1 MKKIPSYTPVAIA
14 VAALLQAGAAQA
26 QESLKLDE
34 VVVTSSSTAKSKMRS
49 SVSVTD
55 IDQDAVKDFGARTE
69 SEVLMLIPGI
79 RTEATAGPGG
89 NANISV
95 RGLPISSGGS
105 KYVQIQEDGLPTV
118 QFGDMMF
125 SNNDYWTRFDNS
137 VDSIQTLRGGSS
149 AVFASHAPG
158 AVINYMSKT
167 GKEEGG
173 SIGLTKGLN
182 FNETRVDGNVGGRI
196 GTDMY
201 YHVGGYFRDGEGA
214 RKAAPG
220 ALHGYQIKANVT
232 KEFNGTKGYIRL
244 NLKALDETAPTTPQT
259 FLTATSSNGNLSNF
273 GNARGFNG
281 LYDSQYSKF
290 NSTFPAMD
298 PVTGQISQSSLT
310 NGITS
315 KSKSVGFEFH
325 NELKNG
331 ITIDNKFRVSQ
342 NAGAFQTQFW
352 DVKTLSSALSGTNFG
367 TKGSP
372 IYGTSAKYLNG
383 PKAGQVVTDANLA
396 SGLVSTGGAINVQTP
411 DMGNIVND
419 FSVTKAFDL
428 GDAGKLNAKAGL
440 FYSRQNVVQK
450 WSIST
455 RVVEAAYNGAVIDIY
470 NGASQLTNQG
480 LTGYNNSWGADSA
493 KNINEQFTT
502 TAPYLGLNLET
513 GNWDLDAGIRNEH
526 FRGYGYA
533 DVGQPTGVAVNGL
546 NGANV
551 YQATNRILADY
562 TTSYNNYSAG
572 ANYRLNK
579 DMSVFGRYSLGHRA
593 ISDRLLT
600 TSNNFNALG
609 GLAAGA
615 DEIAVAP
622 VTQFEVGTKTRGNL
636 GSGRYALSA
645 TYFRSTT
652 KEFDYDPTR
661 NIQRDG
667 PYLRELGY
675 KADGVELESGY
686 SVGNFALNANIVYS
700 DETFTKNTASS
711 TFIGKTP
718 AGSTKWRYTI
728 SPRYTFGDTVI
739 GATARGVGKM
749 FLNDANT
756 ASVDGHYIVSA
767 FVNHNFSNGMV
778 GSLNINNLF
787 NKLYPSS
794 TAGLISGNV
803 YGAGVETGRT
813 ISATVR
819 YKF

>member
-1 MKKIPSYTPVAIA
+1 MRKIASYTPVAVA
-14 VAALLQAGAAQA
+14 VAALLQTGMGYA
-26 QESLKLDE
+26 QEKNLKLDE

-55 IDQDAVKDFGARTE
+55 VDQDAVKDFGARTE

-149 AVFASHAPG
+149 SVFASHAPG

-167 GKEEGG
+167 GKEAGG
-173 SIGLTKGLN
+173 SIGITRGLN
-182 FNETRVDGNVGGRI
+182 FNETRIDGNVGGRI

-232 KEFNGTKGYIRL
+232 KEFNGTKGYVRL
-244 NLKALDETAPTTPQT
+244 NVKALDETAPTTPQT
-259 FLTATSSNGNLSNF
+259 FLTASSNGGVLSNF
-273 GNARGFNG
+273 GLARGFDG
-281 LYDSQYSKF
+281 LRDSQYSKF
-290 NSTFPAMD
+290 NNTFPAMD

-315 KSKSVGFEFH
+315 KSNSVGFEFH
-325 NELKNG
+325 NELNNG
-331 ITIDNKFRVSQ
+331 YTVDNKFRVSQ

-352 DVKTLSSALSGTNFG
+352 DVKSLNSAISGMTG
-367 TKGSP
+367 AT
-372 IYGTSAKYLNG
+372 YAKYLNG
-383 PKAGQVVTDANLA
+383 PKAGTLVTDANLA

-411 DMGNIVND
+411 DMGNFVND
-419 FSVTKAFDL
+419 FSVSKAFNMAN
-428 GDAGKLNAKAGL
+428 GDKLNAKAGL

-455 RVVEAAYNGAVIDIY
+455 RVVEAAYNGAVIDLY
-470 NGASQLTNQG
+470 NASNVALTNQG

-526 FRGYGYA
+526 FRGYGFA
-533 DVGQPTGVAVNGL
+533 DVGAPVA
-546 NGANV
+546 GAPMTT
-551 YQATNRILADY
+551 YMATKRILADY

-579 DMSVFGRYSLGHRA
+579 DASVFGRYSLGHRA

-600 TSNNFNALG
+600 TTNNFNALG

-615 DEIAVAP
+615 GDVAVAP
-622 VTQFEVGTKTRGNL
+622 VAQLEFGTKTRGNL
-636 GSGRYALSA
+636 GEGRYALSA
-645 TYFRSTT
+645 TYFHSTT

-661 NIQRDG
+661 NVARDG
-667 PYLRELGY
+667 PYLKELGY
-675 KADGVELESGY
+675 KANGVEFESGI
-686 SVGNFALNANIVYS
+686 SFGNFSLNANAVYS
-700 DETFTKNTASS
+700 DESYTKNTASN
-711 TFIGKTP
+711 TYIGKTP
-718 AGSTKWRYTI
+718 AGSAKWRYTL
-728 SPRYTFGDTVI
+728 SPRYTIGNTVM
-739 GATARGVGKM
+739 GAGVRGVGKM
-749 FLNDANT
+749 YLNDSNT
-756 ASVDGHYIVSA
+756 ESVNGHYIVNA
-767 FVNHNFSNGMV
+767 FVNHEFGNGIV
-778 GSLNINNLF
+778 GSLNINNLL
-787 NKLYPSS
+787 NKLYPAG
-794 TAGLISGNV
+794 TAGLITGNI

-813 ISATVR
+813 VSATLR